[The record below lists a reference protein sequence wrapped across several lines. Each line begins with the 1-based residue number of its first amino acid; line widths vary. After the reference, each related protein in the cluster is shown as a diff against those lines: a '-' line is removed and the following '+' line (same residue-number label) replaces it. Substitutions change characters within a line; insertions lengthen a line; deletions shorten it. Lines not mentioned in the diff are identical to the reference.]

1 MVTRSSGI
9 LLIAYLALAVAGI
22 VYMLVPSP
30 IVTEVA
36 GTSFIVFM
44 WGLFYAVGGFCAA
57 AASIARKFAANTAP
71 LWHFE
76 VGGVWLIIAANT
88 VYVYALVESA
98 LSSGNYNVFA
108 TALVIMAFSIGLYAW
123 IRETRKL
130 VKTLQQF
137 SQEG

>member
-9 LLIAYLALAVAGI
+9 LLIAYLFLAIAGI
-22 VYMLVPSP
+22 VYILVPSP
-30 IVTEVA
+30 IVAEA
-36 GTSFIVFM
+36 ASTSFIVFV
-44 WGLFYAVGGFCAA
+44 WGLFYTVGGACAA
-57 AASIARKFAANTAP
+57 AASIARKFASNTAP

-76 VGGVWLIIAANT
+76 VAGVWLIIAANT

-98 LSSGNYNVFA
+98 ISSGNFNVFA
-108 TALVIMAFSIGLYAW
+108 TALVIMAFSVGLYAW
-123 IRETRKL
+123 IKETRKL